1 MNLFKSLIAL
11 LSIVI
16 ILMIYLIKVSLDEC
30 SNGNSI
36 VILPPIERGLEKSE
50 LTPFEKEFKFQ
61 RDLLGPGM
69 TFEWNNNVYTTNL
82 EEITTNGK

>member
-11 LSIVI
+11 LSIAI
-16 ILMIYLIKVSLDEC
+16 ILMIWLVKISLDEC
-30 SNGNSI
+30 SKGNSI
-36 VILPPIERGLEKSE
+36 IILPKIEKSIEKSE

-69 TFEWNNNVYTTNL
+69 TFKWENNVYTTNL

>member
-36 VILPPIERGLEKSE
+36 VILPPIEKSE

-61 RDLLGPGM
+61 RNLLGPGM

-82 EEITTNGK
+82 EEMTTNGK